1 MKIISK
7 RKPSLPGRVRMGLLC
22 FGLLA
27 FSIRPAAAQSDEVQ
41 QLLLN
46 VEKLAQF
53 KSILSDMKKGYNIL
67 STGYNSVKN
76 IAQGN
81 FTLHEGFI
89 DGLWL
94 VSPEVRKYGRITD
107 IINKESALLSEYRS
121 AYGRFNS
128 NGNFTPSELNYLAK
142 VYGQLLK
149 GSAANMDQL
158 TMVITENQ
166 LRMSDDERLQAI
178 DRIYADT
185 DDKLVFLRSFNRQTS
200 VLDLQRQREKSDI
213 AGTKQWY
220 NLK

>member
-1 MKIISK
+1 MNIKIK
-7 RKPSLPGRVRMGLLC
+7 AKKLKHKALLVLAFC
-22 FGLLA
+22 FGLST
-27 FSIRPAAAQSDEVQ
+27 FSITPAAAQSDEIQ

-53 KSILSDMKKGYNIL
+53 KSILSDMKKGYTIL
-67 STGYNSVKN
+67 TNGHNSVKN

-81 FTLHEGFI
+81 FSLHEAFL

-107 IINKESALLSEYRS
+107 IINEQAALIAEYKSAYRRFNSGGNFTVSELDYLGKVYSQLLKESA
-121 AYGRFNS
+121 G
-128 NGNFTPSELNYLAK
+128 
-142 VYGQLLK
+142 
-149 GSAANMDQL
+149 NMDQL
-158 TMVITENQ
+158 MMVITANKM
-166 LRMSDDERLQAI
+166 RMSDDERLQAI

-200 VLDLQRQREKSDI
+200 MLDFQRQRDKMDVS
-213 AGTKQWY
+213 GMKQYY

>member
-1 MKIISK
+1 MRSIKIWALS
-7 RKPSLPGRVRMGLLC
+7 VCLLL
-22 FGLLA
+22 GA
-27 FSIRPAAAQSDEVQ
+27 FCCPRASAQAQEIE

-46 VEKLAQF
+46 IEKLAQF
-53 KSILSDMKKGYNIL
+53 KTILSQMKSGYTIL
-67 STGYNSVKN
+67 TNGYNSVKN

-81 FTLHEGFI
+81 FSLHEAFI

-94 VSPEVRKYGRITD
+94 ISPEIRKYGRITD
-107 IINKESALLSEYRS
+107 IINAQAALITEYKA
-121 AYGRFNS
+121 AYKRFSGGGRF
-128 NGNFTPSELNYLAK
+128 TATELDYLAK

-149 GSAANMDQL
+149 ESAANMDQL
-158 TMVITENQ
+158 VMVITANQ

-200 VLDLQRQREKSDI
+200 VLDLQRQRENADVTGIK
-213 AGTKQWY
+213 TLY